1 MVTNT
6 KVITAFCQA
15 EPKSCSDVFFLV
27 TIITF
32 DKLWLCKP
40 KIKLFRCLFTTYER
54 GNSSLN
60 ILSFLLR
67 NANGLTAFFITFDT
81 LCKFWSSVC

>member
-6 KVITAFCQA
+6 KVISAFFQA

-54 GNSSLN
+54 GNSTLN